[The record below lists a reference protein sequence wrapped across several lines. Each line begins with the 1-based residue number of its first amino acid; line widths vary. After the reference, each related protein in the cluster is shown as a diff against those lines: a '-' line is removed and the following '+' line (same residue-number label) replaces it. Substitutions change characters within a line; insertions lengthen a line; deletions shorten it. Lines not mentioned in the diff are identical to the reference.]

1 MPPPLGGGRGRSYVG
16 DNALD
21 IGFEDMNTRLVVA
34 TPGNNEVCELLGGFD
49 KLFMHGFEDFLIAVK
64 HHVNSTS
71 TLHYIATDITNEAYV

>member
-34 TPGNNEVCELLGGFD
+34 TPGNDEVRKLLGGFD
-49 KLFMHGFEDFLIAVK
+49 KLFVHGFEDFL
-64 HHVNSTS
+64 TCQR
-71 TLHYIATDITNEAYV
+71 YVHAPPHRDGYYE